1 MSTPQDAKLME
12 SLSLLV
18 IEDSSFVRKVIK
30 TALASFHVRQIIEA
44 EDAVAGLEILWNMGD
59 NIDVILLDREM
70 PVLDGIEFAKLVR
83 RDKGLPNMNIP
94 IVMISGH
101 VDRAK
106 VLEAQNAGIDG
117 FLAKPFSPNDLK
129 ERIVFTLNKK
139 TGQG

>member
-106 VLEAQNAGIDG
+106 VLEA
-117 FLAKPFSPNDLK
+117 
-129 ERIVFTLNKK
+129 
-139 TGQG
+139 